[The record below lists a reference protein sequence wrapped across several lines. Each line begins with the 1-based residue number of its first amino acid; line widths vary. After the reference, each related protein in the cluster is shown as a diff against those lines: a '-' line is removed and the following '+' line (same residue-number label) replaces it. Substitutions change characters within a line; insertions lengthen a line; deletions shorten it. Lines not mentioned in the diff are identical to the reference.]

1 MKQQY
6 QTDCRTFDNNGKL
19 TYGNRYVIRE
29 WSHNAHDTGNL
40 YNDSKIF
47 QVFVQEV
54 NSQISYNKD
63 GTTIDA
69 IPILAYHRID
79 NQKTHDS
86 TDVDLFD
93 KEMKYL
99 HDNGVRVITISDLGY
114 DKNSNYL
121 YIKKIA
127 ISF

>member
-1 MKQQY
+1 LTYYRGGQGSNNATVVRAISKYYDFAINGFSNLMFLHYDGWEKY
-6 QTDCRTFDNNGKL
+6 SPNQTDCKTFDNNGKL

-63 GTTIDA
+63 ETTIDA
-69 IPILAYHRID
+69 TPYWH
-79 NQKTHDS
+79 
-86 TDVDLFD
+86 
-93 KEMKYL
+93 
-99 HDNGVRVITISDLGY
+99 TIE
-114 DKNSNYL
+114 
-121 YIKKIA
+121 
-127 ISF
+127 